1 MADIYSRSLVD
12 FPERPAFSLINKEQL
27 TYREFGDSVERL
39 TEIFNKHGIKKGEKI
54 AILGN
59 NMPNWAVSYFAVTTS
74 SRVVVPILPDFT
86 AFEIVNVIEHS
97 DSDVIVV
104 SEKLQY
110 KLSAS
115 VMESFR
121 LVISMD
127 TLEVIKSAG
136 EQDYTLNELPVAENL
151 ASIIYTSGTS
161 GASKGVMLTHRNLVS
176 QNYMA
181 NKLMPIF
188 REDVFLS
195 ILPLSHAYE
204 CSLGLILPF
213 SRGAHVVYLDGAPTP
228 SMLLPA
234 LSTVRPTIMLSV
246 PLIVEKIYKNKIRP
260 MFTKTW
266 VTQFLYSISFIRRAL
281 HKVAGK
287 KLCQTFGGRLRFFGI
302 GGSKLD
308 GVVERFLADAGF
320 PYGIGYGLTETSPV
334 IAVNHG
340 AEPGNIRIGSVGPVI
355 SNVEVKIAEDGE
367 ILVRGELVMQ
377 GYWNNDAQ
385 TECALPTSGP
395 NAGWLHTGDIGHLDE
410 KGRIVITDRKKDM
423 IVNDKGDN
431 VAPQK
436 IEGMLTLQPEIA
448 QAMVSGDKRPY
459 VVGLIVPDAEWAL
472 EWARANDE
480 KFDFHQLQDLP
491 AFRNAIR
498 AAVDRVNADLSV
510 IEKVRQFTFA
520 EEAFSIEN
528 GEMTPSLKI
537 RRHKIR
543 ERYASRID
551 GLYKT

>member
-1 MADIYSRSLVD
+1 MISEVLELSLADIYSRSLVD

-115 VMESFR
+115 VLESFR

-127 TLEVIKSAG
+127 TLEIIKSAG
-136 EQDYTLNELPVAENL
+136 EQDYTLNELPVADDL

-287 KLCQTFGGRLRFFGI
+287 KLCQTFGGNLRFFGI

-308 GVVERFLADAGF
+308 GVVEKFLADAGF
-320 PYGIGYGLTETSPV
+320 PYAIGYGLTETSPLL
-334 IAVNHG
+334 AG
-340 AEPGNIRIGSVGPVI
+340 CTPGKVKWQSTGPKLPDIEMKILNPNNRKIGEIVVKGPNVMAGYYKDPVI
-355 SNVEVKIAEDGE
+355 TASCFTEDGWFRTKDLGYIDKKGNLYIKGRKDNMMVGSNGENIYPEE
-367 ILVRGELVMQ
+367 IEATINEHDMVLESLVV
-377 GYWNNDAQ
+377 NNKGKLIAMVHFNYEQ
-385 TECALPTSGP
+385 IEK
-395 NAGWLHTGDIGHLDE
+395 LHTF
-410 KGRIVITDRKKDM
+410 
-423 IVNDKGDN
+423 
-431 VAPQK
+431 
-436 IEGMLTLQPEIA
+436 
-448 QAMVSGDKRPY
+448 
-459 VVGLIVPDAEWAL
+459 
-472 EWARANDE
+472 NDE
-480 KFDFHQLQDLP
+480 AEVNLAKRVEEIKKELMEYV
-491 AFRNAIR
+491 N
-498 AAVDRVNADLSV
+498 DRVNKSSKILEI
-510 IEKVRQFTFA
+510 IEQPVPFEKTATQ
-520 EEAFSIEN
+520 
-528 GEMTPSLKI
+528 KI
-537 RRHKIR
+537 K
-543 ERYASRID
+543 RY
-551 GLYKT
+551 LYN